1 MSLSVFHA
9 QQSEFCIY
17 DEIESIKLII
27 QIHVIR
33 ILVSQQILLRFFQKR
48 SSGCSFWPFSG
59 TTSAPVGFG
68 PDKCLYYCCRGGSG
82 QCSGPMRAAEQLYYC
97 WGGEVIS
104 IIAMI
109 DSVMLSFFQHKFWNS
124 RDPSF
129 PLRSCTKQVT
139 QKKIFFL

>member
-1 MSLSVFHA
+1 MRSRTNFVF
-9 QQSEFCIY
+9 SM
-17 DEIESIKLII
+17 KLNQLNFSF

-129 PLRSCTKQVT
+129 PLRSCTKQVS
-139 QKKIFFL
+139 QKNIFFVVN